1 MGRLVIK
8 LDLITWAGCNLDQAG
23 RHEALMKGLCILNT
37 VLTMRDDAGYFGG
50 YLHCS
55 TFGDVGF
62 ILSGSIL

>member
-8 LDLITWAGCNLDQAG
+8 LDLITGFNHAG
-23 RHEALMKGLCILNT
+23 RHEALMKGLCILDT
-37 VLTMRDDAGYFGG
+37 VATMRDDAGYFGG